1 MKITTA
7 AFIFGST
14 SVLLAGCAA
23 PLVVGM
29 AGVGG
34 YVVLQERNAK
44 QTLIDT
50 SITTHIKE
58 RLTSANF
65 KFFSDIKIDVFYN
78 DVLLT
83 GIVEN
88 REIGEQ
94 VLQIVKETPE
104 VGKIYN
110 ELFVGGKYTAK
121 LKAKDAWIT
130 AQIQPRLLTNRHA
143 FPINYQ
149 ISVVN
154 GHVYAMGV
162 ARSPEEHEHMLHV
175 LRTTKGVDMV
185 HDYVS
190 VEEEK
195 VRPLPNVTE
204 TKPAPI
210 NPL

>member
-1 MKITTA
+1 MRISSA
-7 AFIFGST
+7 AFVWCAST
-14 SVLLAGCAA
+14 ALLTGCAA
-23 PLVVGM
+23 PLVAGM

-44 QTLIDT
+44 QTLVDT

-65 KFFSDIKIDVFYN
+65 KFFTDVKIDVFYN

-83 GIVEN
+83 GIVEG

-94 VLQIVKETPE
+94 VLNIVKETPD

-110 ELFVGGKYTAK
+110 ELFVGGNYTAK

-130 AQIQPRLLTNRHA
+130 AQIQPRLLTDRHA

-154 GHVYAMGV
+154 SHVYVMGV

-175 LRTTKGVDMV
+175 LRTTKGVEMV
-185 HDYVS
+185 HDYIK

-195 VRPLPNVTE
+195 VRPLPTVTE
-204 TKPAPI
+204 TKPAPV